1 MSQGEGQGLKPIQS
15 KPTAPQSRL
24 AGDWLIVAARNW
36 TALSRP
42 ISVARDRIARSWPI
56 LVSRAWTARSW
67 PSWKSWRSWKN
78 LVGATSDWQSQ
89 QTVAQPKKLTSSDGQ
104 TRQSFQAAVK
114 PRPKLTFRLWL
125 AWALFVPLIIL
136 GLWLI
141 WLRQTQERL
150 YQAEIDLVPTTASL
164 VEGWQAQSGEALNL
178 SRGEL
183 LRAATTA
190 YRQQNYPVAVIYLTT
205 LHQTE
210 PVYRDTLLAEAQ
222 SYVGLYNRLVELDS
236 KLSGLNPS
244 RRAKLE
250 AAAAESETAGLVAQ
264 FGQPTYLLEQAL
276 AALEL
281 GLRLD
286 PLDRRL
292 LDLKD
297 AIINL

>member
-1 MSQGEGQGLKPIQS
+1 MSQSEGQELKPTQS
-15 KPTAPQSRL
+15 KAAASGGSLTASRL
-24 AGDWLIVAARNW
+24 IDAVQ
-36 TALSRP
+36 ALTKQIGAHFGKTLKQIQGS
-42 ISVARDRIARSWPI
+42 IRSGEASKPVI
-56 LVSRAWTARSW
+56 HSRALPQTQA
-67 PSWKSWRSWKN
+67 KSQAETK
-78 LVGATSDWQSQ
+78 A
-89 QTVAQPKKLTSSDGQ
+89 QTKRA
-104 TRQSFQAAVK
+104 
-114 PRPKLTFRLWL
+114 FRRWF
-125 AWALFVPLIIL
+125 AWALFIPLIIL
-136 GLWLI
+136 GLWLL

-183 LRAATTA
+183 LQAAVTA

-222 SYVGLYNRLVELDS
+222 SYVGLYNRLVELDG

-276 AALEL
+276 AALER

-292 LDLKD
+292 LELKD

>member
-1 MSQGEGQGLKPIQS
+1 MSQSEGQELKPTQP
-15 KPTAPQSRL
+15 KPTTPRSRL
-24 AGDWLIVAARNW
+24 AEDRLMTAARNW
-36 TALSRP
+36 IALSKL
-42 ISVARDRIARSWPI
+42 ISISRDWIIRSWLTVARD
-56 LVSRAWTARSW
+56 WTARSR
-67 PSWKSWRSWKN
+67 PSRKN
-78 LVGATSDWQSQ
+78 LVGATSDWENQ
-89 QTVAQPKKLTSSDGQ
+89 QTAAKAKKQASSDGQ
-104 TRQSFQAAVK
+104 TKQSLQATAK
-114 PRPKLTFRLWL
+114 PRPQPTFRRWL
-125 AWALFVPLIIL
+125 GWALFIPLIIL
-136 GLWLI
+136 GLWLL
-141 WLRQTQERL
+141 WLKQTQERL

-183 LRAATTA
+183 LRAAVTA

-276 AALEL
+276 AALER

-292 LDLKD
+292 LELKD

>member
-1 MSQGEGQGLKPIQS
+1 MSQSEGQELKPTQS
-15 KPTAPQSRL
+15 K
-24 AGDWLIVAARNW
+24 AA
-36 TALSRP
+36 ASGG
-42 ISVARDRIARSWPI
+42 S
-56 LVSRAWTARSW
+56 
-67 PSWKSWRSWKN
+67 
-78 LVGATSDWQSQ
+78 
-89 QTVAQPKKLTSSDGQ
+89 LTSSRLTDAVQALTKQIGAHFGKTLKQIQGSIRSGEASKPVIHSRALPQ
-104 TRQSFQAAVK
+104 TQAKSQATTKAQDQTQTQSKRA
-114 PRPKLTFRLWL
+114 FRRWL
-125 AWALFVPLIIL
+125 GWALLIPLIIL
-136 GLWLI
+136 GLWLL

-164 VEGWQAQSGEALNL
+164 VEGWQVLSGEALNL

-183 LRAATTA
+183 LQAAVTA

-222 SYVGLYNRLVELDS
+222 SYVGLYNRLVELDG

-276 AALEL
+276 AALDQ
-281 GLRLD
+281 GLKLD

-292 LDLKD
+292 LELKD